1 MEDKR
6 WTLDEWKQSCATN
19 CTNSYSMAVNFAALC
34 IHEYGEEEGLKCVR
48 GLSGAQA
55 EFAISLSKKIPE
67 KLDQNK
73 TTTKVPHV

>member
-1 MEDKR
+1 MEKEK
-6 WTLDEWKQSCATN
+6 WTLEEWKQNCAVN

-55 EFAISLSKKIPE
+55 EYAISLSKKIPGI
-67 KLDQNK
+67 LDQNK
-73 TTTKVPHV
+73 MPTK